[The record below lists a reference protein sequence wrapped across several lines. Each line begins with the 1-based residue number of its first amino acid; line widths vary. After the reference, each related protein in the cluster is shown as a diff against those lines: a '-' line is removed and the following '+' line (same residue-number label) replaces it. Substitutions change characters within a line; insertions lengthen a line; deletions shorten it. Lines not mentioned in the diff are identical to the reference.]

1 VATGAKC
8 VSVCYFEEAND
19 WWVSKHIKFH
29 KSTVLNVAW
38 HPNNIFLAT
47 AASDFKARIFSAFI
61 KGVDKRPENTPF
73 GDKLPFG
80 EMLAEYSCGGWVR
93 GVSWSPSGEW
103 LSFVS
108 HDSAI
113 SFVNIS
119 SGRDAVPQRLSLSGL
134 PYRVLAF
141 LNQTDIIAAGY
152 DCNPALFRLS
162 GQTWYLSMFI
172 IHCLIRPPWKHL
184 PIPRLLHRAFVK
196 KVDESSSAAR
206 AAPGAAQSA
215 MNMWQKKADL
225 GTTSNETQLETKHQN
240 AISGLTAL
248 APNQFSTTAV
258 DGKLIIWTVRA

>member
-1 VATGAKC
+1 VCPAAEEKFAVATGAKC

-162 GQTWYLSMFI
+162 GQTWYLSHFTI
-172 IHCLIRPPWKHL
+172 IIEAFD
-184 PIPRLLHRAFVK
+184 LHRL
-196 KVDESSSAAR
+196 
-206 AAPGAAQSA
+206 P
-215 MNMWQKKADL
+215 
-225 GTTSNETQLETKHQN
+225 ET
-240 AISGLTAL
+240 LTNTMAS
-248 APNQFSTTAV
+248 Q
-258 DGKLIIWTVRA
+258 GVREERG